1 MVLILCAIYVYYISG
16 PIFSCFLFSLLF
28 SKSKYFHVL
37 LFIVLSFLYSLS
49 LFHSYVPALVNLI
62 TSHTFYKNSI
72 NIDTRIYIS
81 SFIFLVFFCE
91 MLLNICI
98 LGTETLHNTSK
109 MCCFLQIHSI
119 KCSHLLFTIL
129 EIISVFLYGPVALCF
144 LWTVSV
150 NWFHF
155 LSALCFAKARGRL
168 LFLFFW
174 DKTTISRYWTE
185 NRSLTVKKY
194 GCHCVT

>member
-1 MVLILCAIYVYYISG
+1 MYYISD

-28 SKSKYFHVL
+28 SKSKYFHVP
-37 LFIVLSFLYSLS
+37 LFIFLSFLYSLS
-49 LFHSYVPALVNLI
+49 LFHSYVLALVNLI

-72 NIDTRIYIS
+72 NIDTK
-81 SFIFLVFFCE
+81 FIFLVSFFCFFCE

-129 EIISVFLYGPVALCF
+129 EIISVFLYGPVFPLNS
-144 LWTVSV
+144 SV
-150 NWFHF
+150 NWFPF
-155 LSALCFAKARGRL
+155 VSALCFAKARGRL

>member
-1 MVLILCAIYVYYISG
+1 MYYISD

-28 SKSKYFHVL
+28 SKSKYFHVP
-37 LFIVLSFLYSLS
+37 LFIFLSFLYSLS
-49 LFHSYVPALVNLI
+49 LFHSYVLALVNLI

-72 NIDTRIYIS
+72 NIDTK
-81 SFIFLVFFCE
+81 FIFLVSFFCFFCE

-144 LWTVSV
+144 LWTARWTDSL
-150 NWFHF
+150 FC
-155 LSALCFAKARGRL
+155 LLYALLKLGEGCYSCFFEIKQQFPDIEL
-168 LFLFFW
+168 
-174 DKTTISRYWTE
+174 KTD
-185 NRSLTVKKY
+185 L
-194 GCHCVT
+194 